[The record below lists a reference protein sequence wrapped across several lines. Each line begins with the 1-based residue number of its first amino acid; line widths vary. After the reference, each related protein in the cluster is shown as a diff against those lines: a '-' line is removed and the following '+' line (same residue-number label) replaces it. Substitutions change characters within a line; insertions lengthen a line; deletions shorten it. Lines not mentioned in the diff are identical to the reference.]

1 MASKELVSDYSRLR
15 TYYMHV
21 AEKYQK
27 EPVNLPQCQ
36 DLPDSTDYLYPD
48 EVEALEVCDND
59 PDLDI
64 RTGYRVYAKNGLELN
79 SEYSALLDTYF
90 RAGEYRHL
98 YVVYILQF
106 QLSSEENR
114 KFFFSIRVARS

>member
-1 MASKELVSDYSRLR
+1 MARLLKVPGNMASKELVSDYSRLR
-15 TYYMHV
+15 TYYMSV
-21 AEKYQK
+21 AKKYQK

-64 RTGYRVYAKNGLELN
+64 RTGYRAYAQNGLNLKADYN
-79 SEYSALLDTYF
+79 LILDTHF
-90 RAGEYRHL
+90 RAGKFKYF
-98 YVVYILQF
+98 IIII
-106 QLSSEENR
+106 
-114 KFFFSIRVARS
+114 FFFAWFCK